1 MADKQIIEKF
11 TACKKIAVAGVSR
24 DSKKFGTAVY
34 KELKAKGYEL
44 FPINPN
50 MENLNGD
57 TCYPDLK
64 SLPETVD
71 GLLCVVPP
79 AQTEKLLQ
87 EAHQTGINLVWMQ
100 QGSSSKAAIHYC
112 KDNNID
118 EVHGECI
125 LMFAEPVASF
135 HEFHRWIWKILGKL
149 PK

>member
-1 MADKQIIEKF
+1 MADKQIVEKF

-100 QGSSSKAAIHYC
+100 QGSASKAAIQYC

-135 HEFHRWIWKILGKL
+135 HKFHRWIWKILGKL